1 MHRRS
6 GVRMSF
12 LKIRKLT
19 KIFGGLVAVMELDI
33 NVSRGQIVGM
43 IGPNGAGKSTA
54 LNLIDGT
61 LRPNQGEV
69 IFNEEAITKL
79 APHRRAQRGIA
90 RVFQENLFFNNFS
103 LLDNVRIGCHLQTR
117 VGPASIFFN
126 PRSNKENDELLQ
138 QKSMD
143 KLEFVGLAPYADELA
158 ANLPHGSQRLL
169 CLAIALATE
178 PQLLLLDEPITGMN
192 AAEVENMLQM
202 IRTLREQKGITCIII
217 EHNLKAV
224 MGLCDRIAVLN
235 FGTKIADG
243 SPAEIVENPAV
254 IEAYLGTE
262 EDVA

>member
-1 MHRRS
+1 
-6 GVRMSF
+6 MSF
-12 LKIRKLT
+12 LEIRKLA
-19 KIFGGLVAVMELDI
+19 KFFGGLAAVMELDL
-33 NVSRGQIVGM
+33 NVSRGQIFGL

-61 LRPNQGEV
+61 LRPNQGEI
-69 IFNEEAITKL
+69 IFNEEAITRL
-79 APHRRAQRGIA
+79 APYRRAQRGIA
-90 RVFQENLFFNNFS
+90 RVFQENLFFNSFT
-103 LLDNVRIGCHLQTR
+103 LLENVRIGCHLQTR
-117 VGPASIFFN
+117 IGLSSIFFN
-126 PRSNKENDELLQ
+126 LRSNKENDELLQ
-138 QKSMD
+138 QKAMD
-143 KLEFVGLAPYADELA
+143 KLQFVGLAPYADELA

-192 AAEVENMLQM
+192 AEEVENMLQM
-202 IRTLREQKGITCIII
+202 IRTLREQNGITCIII

-235 FGTKIADG
+235 FGIKIADG
-243 SPAEIVENPAV
+243 RPSEIVENPAV